1 MHNRFS
7 MFIAGAVLSSLV
19 ALLTGCGGG
28 DGPAIKAIPQF
39 IQFGAPPT
47 LALNGTA
54 TVTATASSGLPVS
67 YSSVAPEVC
76 AVNEATGQV
85 NNFNAGTC
93 LIAAD
98 QPGNN
103 DFAPAPQATQS
114 LVVAVNPAQTLQWA
128 PPPALALFGQ
138 ALVSAT
144 ASSGLPVMSYS
155 SKTPALCTV
164 HSTSGLV
171 TSLTSGDCT
180 IAADQSGDSHFD
192 PAPQVLQILPV
203 AAWSGPLTVPGAPT
217 EVAATLGATA
227 DSAVVRFLG
236 PASSGGSPV
245 TGYTVVSVPAGFSSS
260 GAASPVVVAC
270 PSGCAGYGFA
280 VVASNAIGN
289 SVPSAAAD
297 LLTGFKVTARF
308 FEPDTQPN
316 DTIFT
321 GSFFLNSTRLTVSG
335 LSGQLTESMTGP
347 PMLTVPLVY
356 QLASSGDGQGGLLVS
371 SFSLNTTNV
380 FAGGGFPTGSEGLY
394 YGWPTTPNPGAPGG
408 VGNSYVTIYVNSAN
422 PLAPLDQSHV
432 NKLVYG
438 DCAPGGMMG
447 DTCMTGYVGWGTM
460 GGYPVSQTITR
471 Q

>member
-1 MHNRFS
+1 MHIRFS
-7 MFIAGAVLSSLV
+7 MFLAGVVLSSLV

-28 DGPAIKAIPQF
+28 DGPAIKALPQT
-39 IQFGAPPT
+39 IQFGPPPT

-67 YSSVAPEVC
+67 YSSLAPEVC
-76 AVNEATGQV
+76 TVDGATGRV
-85 NNFNAGTC
+85 NNLMAGTC

-98 QPGNN
+98 QPGNH
-103 DFAPAPQATQS
+103 DYAPAPQATQS

-128 PPPALALFGQ
+128 PPPPLALFGQ
-138 ALVSAT
+138 AVVSAT
-144 ASSGLPVMSYS
+144 ASSGLPVSYS

-164 HSTSGLV
+164 HSASGLV
-171 TSLTSGDCT
+171 TSLTAGDCT
-180 IAADQSGDSHFD
+180 IAADQAGDSHFN
-192 PAPQVLQILPV
+192 PAPQVLQVLPV
-203 AAWSGPLTVPGAPT
+203 AAWSGPVTVPGAPT

-227 DSAVVRFLG
+227 DSTVVRFVG

-245 TGYTVVSVPAGFSSS
+245 TGYTVVSIPAGFSAT
-260 GAASPVVVAC
+260 GAASPIVVAC
-270 PSGCAGYGFA
+270 PSGCAGRGFA

-289 SVPSAAAD
+289 SAPSAAAD
-297 LLTGFKVTARF
+297 VLTRFKVTATF

-321 GSFFLNSTRLTVSG
+321 GSFVLNSTQLQVTG

-347 PMLTVPLVY
+347 PMVTVPLAY
-356 QLASSGDGQGGLLVS
+356 QLSSVGDGQGGLLVS
-371 SFSLNTTNV
+371 SFALNTTNV

-394 YGWPTTPNPGAPGG
+394 YGWPTAPNPGAPGG
-408 VGNSYVTIYVNSAN
+408 VGNSYVTIYVNPAN
-422 PLAPLDQSHV
+422 PLVPLTKAQV

-460 GGYPVSQTITR
+460 GGYPVSQTISR